1 MSGEGPAHPETGPGS
16 PSDAPAAAWDLQVP
30 AMPPAGF
37 PGFAALQALVRDC
50 AASGVQRSV
59 LLLRIDLL
67 PPRLARPHHLRLIR
81 DALDPLLSAER
92 ARLHD
97 LPTGRLAVSWRGP
110 APALLQQSMDAME
123 HLLGTG
129 RIGPTAAQGLV
140 RLFDLPR
147 DGAALLAAAGR
158 EEDADAATARRQA
171 SPVAPPRL
179 PLDAAALAAM
189 ERQLAG
195 ADMTRF
201 ARRRP
206 VHRLDGGQVR
216 LAWERRTLSI
226 PELGETLAPGRN
238 VQADAWLF
246 RRLTRVLDSRMLALL
261 SVPFELRGAGPFS
274 LGLNV
279 NSVLS
284 PEFLRF
290 DSVLPG
296 SLRGHVVLEIQTA
309 DVLADPAAFAFARGF
324 VHTRGYRLLLRGVT
338 ATLLPL
344 LSLPAMELDFVQLRW
359 SPELK
364 RVAPA
369 TLRAGGA
376 EWMLSRADDAAAV
389 QWGRDQGFALFEGRA
404 LAVTA

>member
-1 MSGEGPAHPETGPGS
+1 MQ
-16 PSDAPAAAWDLQVP
+16 APAT
-30 AMPPAGF
+30 PPG
-37 PGFAALQALVRDC
+37 GSTGLAALQGLVRDC
-50 AASGVQRSV
+50 AASGVERRV

-67 PPRLARPHHLRLIR
+67 PPRLARPHHLRLMR

-97 LPTGRLAVSWRGP
+97 LPMGRLAVSWRGP
-110 APALLQQSMDAME
+110 AAALLQQSLDAME
-123 HLLGTG
+123 HLLGAG
-129 RIGPTAAQGLV
+129 FRIGPATAQSLV

-147 DGAALLAAAGR
+147 DGTELLAAAGH
-158 EEDADAATARRQA
+158 EDDADAAPPRRQA
-171 SPVAPPRL
+171 IPLAPPCL
-179 PLDAAALAAM
+179 PLDAAVLAAM

-226 PELGETLAPGRN
+226 PELAETLAPGRN
-238 VQADAWLF
+238 IQADAWLF
-246 RRLTRVLDSRMLALL
+246 RRLTRVLDSRMMALL
-261 SVPFELRGAGPFS
+261 SAPFELRGAGPLS

-279 NSVLS
+279 DSVLS

-296 SLRGHVVLEIQTA
+296 NLRGHVVLEVQPA

-324 VHTRGYRLLLRGVT
+324 AQARGYRLLLRGIT

-344 LSLPAMELDFVQLRW
+344 LCLPTMELDFVQLRW
-359 SPELK
+359 SPDLK

-369 TLRAGGA
+369 ALRAGKA
-376 EWMLSRADDAAAV
+376 ELVLSRADDADAV
-389 QWGRDQGFALFEGRA
+389 QWGRDQGFTLFGGRA
-404 LAVTA
+404 VAATA